1 MPKVTEEHRA
11 ARRQQIA
18 QAALRCFARNGF
30 AATSMADIIAE
41 SGLSA
46 GAIYGHDKSKDE
58 LIALAVSE
66 ILDAR
71 FLEVAQIR
79 AQEPLPSP
87 GEIVRLLVTGILEQ
101 VREAQLLVQVWG
113 QVPVNPALG
122 TLASGV
128 GGRIRT
134 MFADYLAQWFARD
147 HAAEQARA
155 LGERYASLYVGI
167 VQGYMTQ
174 TVLFAD
180 FDGDAY
186 LDAVAA
192 IRLTD

>member
-46 GAIYGHDKSKDE
+46 GAIYGHYKSKDE

-113 QVPVNPALG
+113 QVPVNPALR